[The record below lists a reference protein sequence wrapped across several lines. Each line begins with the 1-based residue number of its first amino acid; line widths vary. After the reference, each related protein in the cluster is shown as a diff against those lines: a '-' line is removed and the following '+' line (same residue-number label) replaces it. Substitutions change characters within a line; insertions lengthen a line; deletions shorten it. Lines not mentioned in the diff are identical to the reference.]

1 MGGRMS
7 RRESL
12 LIGFVFV
19 GFGSSLGVG
28 LAFLQGGTR
37 LSRVCYHTLLLIV
50 TPTQLSNSL
59 NKEIHFSKTF

>member
-1 MGGRMS
+1 MS

-28 LAFLQGGTR
+28 LAFLQGGT
-37 LSRVCYHTLLLIV
+37 LL
-50 TPTQLSNSL
+50 
-59 NKEIHFSKTF
+59 